1 MASKR
6 IKGITIEIDGNT
18 TPLNKSLA
26 NANKTLSKTQSELRD
41 VNKLLKLDPGN
52 TTLLAQKQNLL
63 KDAIGSAKEKL
74 DQEKKALEQLKSAG
88 NTEKTQEQQR
98 ALEREIIDTE
108 NQLEKFQK
116 EARETGRALDSMND
130 EVKETDTELGKV
142 QKRKNALKN
151 IGEGAKV
158 AAKALGTVAKYGAM
172 AAAAVGTA
180 MTKAS
185 VDTSKYADE
194 VLTMSKVTGMST
206 DDLQAYKYA
215 AELVDVSL
223 DTLTGSM
230 RKNVKSMANAQSGSK
245 KYAAAYEKLGVSVT
259 DANGNLRNSEDVYY
273 EAIDAL
279 GKIQN
284 TTERDAIA
292 MQLFGKS
299 AQDLNPLIEAGTGRL
314 KELKDEAKDMGVVL
328 SSAQLEKAGN
338 FNDQLQRLKATA
350 GGAKNAIGTVL
361 IPELTSLAT
370 SGTQLLGQFSRGII
384 SANGDLSK
392 IGTAIGDA
400 VAGAFQAVSAQ
411 LPRITTVA
419 VGVLSAIVSAVPS
432 IVGGILSI
440 APQLVS
446 AVGELL
452 VSIGSQLPSLLDQLI
467 AYLPPLI
474 EKIIQTAILL
484 LNNFFGT
491 TLPAILPKIIELI
504 VAVGNAIIANLPML
518 LSSILSLIP
527 MIVSSLAAATP
538 QVLQG
543 AISLLMGVLQAL
555 PFIVTALTDALP
567 SVIDAIVNFVTNPA
581 SIMMILR
588 ASMMLLKAVITA
600 VIQTAAALFKVMP
613 RIGQAIA
620 TGIYRAWSNVKQAA
634 SELWGRIKGYFENL
648 VGGAWRWGSDMLS
661 NFAAGLRSGMDAVIN
676 WVRSLAQKIKDFLGF
691 SEPDEGPLS
700 NFHTFA
706 PDMIDLYIQGI
717 KKNMPKLEKAVAG
730 MSAVIAT
737 GTQVTPTVN
746 VNVPQ
751 SAPTVNQYNT
761 YSAPHSDFEMW
772 QSKQDMKRL
781 IRQTVRGAR

>member
-1 MASKR
+1 MGSKR

-18 TPLNKSLA
+18 TPLTKSLA
-26 NANKTLSKTQSELRD
+26 NANKTLSKTQAELRD
-41 VNKLLKLDPGN
+41 VNKLLKLDPNN

-130 EVKETDTELGKV
+130 EVKETDTDLGKV
-142 QKRKNALKN
+142 QRRKNALKD
-151 IGEGAKV
+151 IGEGAKA

-172 AAAAVGTA
+172 AAATVGTA

-223 DTLTGSM
+223 ETLSGSM

-245 KYAAAYEKLGVSVT
+245 KYVAAYEKLGVSVT
-259 DANGNLRNSEDVYY
+259 DANGQLRNSEDVYY

-279 GKIQN
+279 GKIEN

-314 KELKDEAKDMGVVL
+314 KELKEEAKEMGVVL

-338 FNDQLQRLKATA
+338 FNDQIERLKATA

-361 IPELTSLAT
+361 IPELTTLAT

-452 VSIGSQLPSLLDQLI
+452 VIVGSQLPSLLDQLI
-467 AYLPPLI
+467 VYLPPVIDKLFVTVG
-474 EKIIQTAILL
+474 ELLGKIGELL
-484 LNNFFGT
+484 PVL
-491 TLPAILPKIIELI
+491 LPKIIQL
-504 VAVGNAIIANLPML
+504 AISLANSVIQNLP
-518 LSSILSLIP
+518 SLIS
-527 MIVSSLAAATP
+527 MIFGTLIPQVIISLTSAFP

-543 AISLLMGVLQAL
+543 AITLLMAIVSAL
-555 PFIVTALTDALP
+555 PQIVTALTDALP
-567 SVIDAIVNFVTNPA
+567 DIITSIVDFVTNPT
-581 SIMMILR
+581 SIMMVLK
-588 ASMMLLKAVITA
+588 AALMLLKAIITA

-620 TGIYRAWSNVKQAA
+620 AGISRAWSNVKQAA
-634 SELWGRIKGYFENL
+634 SELWGRVKGFFENV
-648 VGGAWRWGSDMLS
+648 VGGAWKWGSDMLS
-661 NFAAGLRSGMDAVIN
+661 NFAEGLRSGMDAVIN
-676 WVRSLAQKIKDFLGF
+676 WVKNLAQKIKDFLGF

-761 YSAPHSDFEMW
+761 YSAPHSDYEMW
-772 QSKQDMKRL
+772 QAEQNMKRL
-781 IRQTVRGAR
+781 IRNTVRGAR